1 MNWEGAFATTLPED
15 AHKNGEVRS
24 IVRLSC
30 EARDHG
36 PSAHSSIPPMNTDVV
51 DGGVLMNVGWRDR
64 KRWTVRWRS
73 KDEPY
78 RGERAF
84 KRKRGFVRKPGRKGL
99 QEKKRVR
106 TETGDG
112 PGTPWGGATIPDK
125 KLCARLAKVPTTRK
139 NVFEDANLG
148 VVVETACR
156 QIPDDVHQFDLT
168 D

>member
-1 MNWEGAFATTLPED
+1 MEKDAPSFASLASQETM
-15 AHKNGEVRS
+15 G
-24 IVRLSC
+24 LSRN
-30 EARDHG
+30 ARDHE

-84 KRKRGFVRKPGRKGL
+84 KRK
-99 QEKKRVR
+99 KKVR

>member
-1 MNWEGAFATTLPED
+1 
-15 AHKNGEVRS
+15 
-24 IVRLSC
+24 
-30 EARDHG
+30 
-36 PSAHSSIPPMNTDVV
+36 MNTDVV
-51 DGGVLMNVGWRDR
+51 VGGVLMNVGWRDR
-64 KRWTVRWRS
+64 KRWTVRRRS

-84 KRKRGFVRKPGRKGL
+84 KRK
-99 QEKKRVR
+99 KKVR